1 MATGLAPSTVPTALT
16 SGWVPGIVVIAARPL
31 RMHFRSAA
39 RSRPAVGWEAP
50 AQARCP
56 SVNYCAYMVLPW
68 ATVGGGVRIPVGY
81 RPPMV
86 IDRAWDEPVY
96 QQVAGI
102 LRDQITSGKIEP
114 RRPIPS
120 IRTLC
125 ETYGIARATAGKA
138 IRLLSDEGL
147 IRRVPGKGWFVSPRD
162 DWPSSR

>member
-1 MATGLAPSTVPTALT
+1 MGDGAS
-16 SGWVPGIVVIAARPL
+16 
-31 RMHFRSAA
+31 
-39 RSRPAVGWEAP
+39 
-50 AQARCP
+50 
-56 SVNYCAYMVLPW
+56 
-68 ATVGGGVRIPVGY
+68 IPVGY

-138 IRLLSDEGL
+138 IRLLADEGL